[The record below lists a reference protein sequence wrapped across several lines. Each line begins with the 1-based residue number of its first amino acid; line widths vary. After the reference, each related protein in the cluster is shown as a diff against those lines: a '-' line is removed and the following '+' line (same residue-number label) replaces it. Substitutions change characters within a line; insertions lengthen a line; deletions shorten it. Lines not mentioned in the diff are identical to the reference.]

1 VHSSKKESQPLQ
13 ERKNVQRLTILFGR
27 DHPRSMSETGPG
39 KAILTRPLVFLMA
52 IASGATVA
60 NLYYAQPL
68 LEELSRYFHVSQSGI
83 GVAAMLIQVGYALGL
98 LFLVPLGDIRE
109 RRSLIITVLLCSTAA
124 LLLISFSTTIGLFL
138 FSSLLLGTAS
148 IVPQLLVPFAAQL
161 ALPHERGKAIGNVM
175 SGLLVGILLSRT
187 LSGTVGSVLGWQA
200 VYRLA
205 AVMIALLTI
214 SFSFILPRSHAG
226 SAMPYG
232 RLMLSL
238 GRLFR
243 SEPVLRQSA
252 LIGAAM
258 FAAFSS
264 FWTTLSFLLKS
275 PVYNLGAQAAGLFG
289 LVGVA
294 GALTA
299 SITGRITDRVSP
311 RFTLSIAIALAGA
324 AYVVFWVAGY
334 TMAGLV
340 VGVIVLDIGAQSGHI
355 SNQARIYALDPA
367 ARNRINAV
375 YMVTS
380 FAGGAI
386 GSVLSSYGWGLYGWH
401 GVCSVGL
408 VFLAIAGI
416 IHGIGIRRE

>member
-1 VHSSKKESQPLQ
+1 MN
-13 ERKNVQRLTILFGR
+13 R
-27 DHPRSMSETGPG
+27 ETGY
-39 KAILTRPLVFLMA
+39 KAILTRPLVLLMA
-52 IASGATVA
+52 VASGATVA

-83 GVAAMLIQVGYALGL
+83 GIAAMLIQVGYALGL
-98 LFLVPLGDIRE
+98 LLLVPLGDIRE
-109 RRSLIITVLLCSTAA
+109 RRSLILTVLLCSIGA
-124 LLLISFSTTIGLFL
+124 LLLISFSTSIGLFL
-138 FSSLLLGTAS
+138 FSSLLLGMSS

-175 SGLLVGILLSRT
+175 SGLLIGILLSRT
-187 LSGTVGSVLGWQA
+187 LSGTVGSALGWQA

-205 AVMIALLTI
+205 AAVVALLAI
-214 SFSFILPRSHAG
+214 AFGILLPRSHAG

-243 SEPVLRQSA
+243 SEPVLREAA

-258 FAAFSS
+258 FGAFSA

-275 PVYNLGAQAAGLFG
+275 PAYNLGAQVAGLFG

-299 SITGRITDRVSP
+299 SVTGRITDRVSP
-311 RFTLSIAIALAGA
+311 RFTLSIAIALAAFSYIG
-324 AYVVFWVAGY
+324 FWIFGLS
-334 TMAGLV
+334 MAGLV
-340 VGVIVLDIGAQSGHI
+340 AGVIVLDIGAQSGHI

-375 YMVTS
+375 YMVSS
-380 FAGGAI
+380 FAGGAL
-386 GSVLSSYGWGLYGWH
+386 GSVLGSFSWGLYGWH
-401 GVCSVGL
+401 GVCAVGL
-408 VFLAIAGI
+408 GFLAIAAA
-416 IHGIGIRRE
+416 IHAYGARRE